1 MQHKRSSSP
10 AGTRQRLLAAAA
22 RVYGRDGLNGA
33 TTRAIADE
41 AGVNEVTLFRHFQS
55 KDRLLAAVVGENFG
69 TTPPASQSPLPAL
82 TGDLRGDVL
91 ALARHYEALFTENLP
106 LIRAMLGEIHH
117 QHREHEKHVVSGV
130 FRPVKEALIARLDAA
145 RASGELRSEF
155 SGELLSDLFSGMIF
169 TEVLR
174 RATKGVKSGYSAN
187 AYLEAATDLVLRGA
201 APERRKA

>member
-1 MQHKRSSSP
+1 MSAKRSSSP
-10 AGTRQRLLAAAA
+10 ADTRQRLLTAAA
-22 RVYGRDGLNGA
+22 RVYGRAGLTGA
-33 TTRAIADE
+33 TTRAIAEE
-41 AGVNEVTLFRHFQS
+41 AGVNEVTLFRHFHS
-55 KDRLLAAVVGENFG
+55 KERLLAAVVGENFG
-69 TTPPASQSPLPAL
+69 AAPAIEAPLPSL
-82 TGDLRGDVL
+82 SGGLRADVL

-117 QHREHEKHVVSGV
+117 HGREHEKHVVSGV
-130 FRPVKEALIARLDAA
+130 FRPVKAALIARLDAA

-174 RATKGVKSGYSAN
+174 RATKGVKSGYSAS

-201 APERRKA
+201 APERRKP